1 MLQKSEIGR
10 SRPGVAKLP
19 GGHFA
24 YGHPMQR
31 DAEGVS
37 EITKSW
43 RAHQGSADVA
53 RPTDFRKLNKF
64 VLSKKNSNMQVSQ
77 HEWKLKPLMKED
89 KFKVTSPTEVYKRRL
104 DSVD

>member
-1 MLQKSEIGR
+1 MEKLVSQTNFVLQKAEIGR

-31 DAEGVS
+31 DAEGAS

-43 RAHQGSADVA
+43 RAH
-53 RPTDFRKLNKF
+53 
-64 VLSKKNSNMQVSQ
+64 
-77 HEWKLKPLMKED
+77 
-89 KFKVTSPTEVYKRRL
+89 
-104 DSVD
+104 